1 MRLSFVVGTSRN
13 FGVAFHTGEGLHF
26 VGMVA
31 GLRGTTG
38 QVHLCGAG
46 GARGAI
52 FDTKR
57 TRLPHANWVFG

>member
-1 MRLSFVVGTSRN
+1 
-13 FGVAFHTGEGLHF
+13 LHF